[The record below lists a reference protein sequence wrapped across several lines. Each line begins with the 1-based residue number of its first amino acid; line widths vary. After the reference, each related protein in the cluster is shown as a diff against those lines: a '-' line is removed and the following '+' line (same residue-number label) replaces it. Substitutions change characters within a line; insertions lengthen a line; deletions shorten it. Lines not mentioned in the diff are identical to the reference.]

1 MRVEIVARNYKV
13 SDHLREIIESKMEKF
28 SRYFE
33 EDTVV
38 KVTLKEVKKDTYAM
52 EITLNFGT
60 AIVRSEVVSNNMYDN
75 IDIALPKIEGQI
87 RKHRTQLEKI
97 RKSAIDAERIYE
109 PVRDLSNEL
118 VKTKSFELRKISVEE
133 AIVEMELVDHDFFA
147 FINEKNGLVNIVYRR
162 QDGKVGL
169 LDLIY

>member
-38 KVTLKEVKKDTYAM
+38 KVTLKEVKKDTFAM

-87 RKHRTQLEKI
+87 RKHRTQLEKS
-97 RKSAIDAERIYE
+97 RKTAIDAERIYA

-147 FINEKNGLVNIVYRR
+147 FINEKNGLVNVVYRR
-162 QDGKVGL
+162 QDEKVGL